1 MISIVLY
8 LFWLV
13 YSLTYCLPW
22 EMVMYGMLE
31 NMRIL
36 LLGEV
41 FSRYQLGSMVANVVL
56 LHLIIFSLAVLSVNE
71 SEYWGL

>member
-1 MISIVLY
+1 
-8 LFWLV
+8 
-13 YSLTYCLPW
+13 
-22 EMVMYGMLE
+22 MYGMLE

-71 SEYWGL
+71 SEY